1 MPEERKSLHPRTK
14 GRQGFRR
21 PRRFG
26 YLIIRYIIKHDGCLQ
41 GDPGISGPKG
51 SQGLRGNKGEKGEPG
66 NWTSSLVAPEFIVT
80 PSKTFEALVGETAV
94 LKCYANGYPWPKIT
108 WSRAGSS
115 KGNIITSNGTWV
127 IATISRHG
135 VSCCMSVLSLHF
147 ACHIITTLRRV
158 AKGVREVRSNP
169 PFSPPSS

>member
-1 MPEERKSLHPRTK
+1 MILSLHVRDRTK